1 MEFKEVLGKENYNI
15 EEIKNDMGFKDNKEL
30 IKYIFSSFIKNIN
43 ENEDNSYL
51 FNSFKLLSRLF
62 KDYYFVNDSLFIS
75 KINEIKEELK
85 GRISSIPK
93 NERNTD
99 YCNFL
104 RDSINR
110 FENLSLA
117 LVFELFNEYEG
128 DSTSLIKYLVYNVKN
143 LSLVEK
149 LLDNNP
155 YAVFFKDANN
165 DTIFELTIKEYLNEV
180 FNDENKENLFYYDE
194 VLAQIMSSKKFK
206 MTPELKNKSYK
217 IMQDY
222 LTNNKKR
229 NTETSYWINSLK
241 NRILN
246 IEDYSHLNIKY
257 GIEGDFDQYLKKL
270 DPTYKSNEKEKQFK
284 RVEIDEYLL
293 TIDGP
298 DATVLDDA
306 LSIKKIKGNRYILG
320 VHIADPLGYL
330 GTYSPFIEEACNRV
344 VSVYAKDRII
354 PLFPTEITK
363 KYLSLDKNEKRMANS
378 YYFERDEYGNVLD
391 YYFLKTI
398 IKSNAKLNYNDV
410 INTYQKNSR
419 RNELD
424 KSIDDLSELLEI
436 LKNKFKKTKEYDLH
450 KQLKNEI
457 TGTRITGNSLPEQIV
472 EYTMLLANNVIASY
486 FHSRHLPF
494 IYRVHTLD
502 KNNDSSILDKLEK
515 YSSFKPVAK
524 ECFNL
529 LIAEYPNA
537 RYDYVNLGHAGLNL
551 DAYCHATSPLRR
563 ASDIYVNRCLDTFY
577 YSNPTDK
584 EAYELEELIKGEV
597 ERINSKIQL
606 AEYYVRD
613 VGRSKI
619 LSKKHK

>member
-1 MEFKEVLGKENYNI
+1 MEFKEILGKENYNI

-104 RDSINR
+104 RESINR

-117 LVFELFNEYEG
+117 LVFEFFNEYEG

-217 IMQDY
+217 IIQDY

-306 LSIKKIKGNRYILG
+306 LSIKKIKGNRHILG

-330 GTYSPFIEEACNRV
+330 GTYSPFIKEACNRV

-363 KYLSLDKNEKRMANS
+363 KYLSLDKDEKRMANS
-378 YYFERDEYGNVLD
+378 YYFEIDEYGNVLD

-450 KQLKNEI
+450 KQLKKEI

>member
-1 MEFKEVLGKENYNI
+1 
-15 EEIKNDMGFKDNKEL
+15 
-30 IKYIFSSFIKNIN
+30 
-43 ENEDNSYL
+43 
-51 FNSFKLLSRLF
+51 
-62 KDYYFVNDSLFIS
+62 
-75 KINEIKEELK
+75 
-85 GRISSIPK
+85 
-93 NERNTD
+93 
-99 YCNFL
+99 
-104 RDSINR
+104 
-110 FENLSLA
+110 
-117 LVFELFNEYEG
+117 
-128 DSTSLIKYLVYNVKN
+128 
-143 LSLVEK
+143 
-149 LLDNNP
+149 
-155 YAVFFKDANN
+155 
-165 DTIFELTIKEYLNEV
+165 
-180 FNDENKENLFYYDE
+180 
-194 VLAQIMSSKKFK
+194 
-206 MTPELKNKSYK
+206 
-217 IMQDY
+217 
-222 LTNNKKR
+222 
-229 NTETSYWINSLK
+229 
-241 NRILN
+241 
-246 IEDYSHLNIKY
+246 
-257 GIEGDFDQYLKKL
+257 
-270 DPTYKSNEKEKQFK
+270 
-284 RVEIDEYLL
+284 
-293 TIDGP
+293 
-298 DATVLDDA
+298 
-306 LSIKKIKGNRYILG
+306 
-320 VHIADPLGYL
+320 
-330 GTYSPFIEEACNRV
+330 
-344 VSVYAKDRII
+344 
-354 PLFPTEITK
+354 
-363 KYLSLDKNEKRMANS
+363 MANS
-378 YYFERDEYGNVLD
+378 YYFEIDEYGNVLD